1 LHAAINWTDPEGA
14 VMPAPRTRARELVQ
28 TLEELSRAQREAAV
42 RVARDLDLPRAG
54 LGALHLLSRCGRVQL
69 TDLAAKLRVDVS
81 VASRQV
87 GTLVDAGLVRRTVD
101 DDDRRARTL
110 ELTDAGREFAE
121 ESFRRIDDLV
131 SDVFADWSDQDLAD
145 AITRIR
151 SVAAA
156 LVSTHDR
163 APAQEEIAAP

>member
-1 LHAAINWTDPEGA
+1 
-14 VMPAPRTRARELVQ
+14 MPVPRARARELVE
-28 TLEELSRAQREAAV
+28 TLEELSRAQREAAM

-54 LGALHLLSRCGRVQL
+54 LGALHLLTRCGRVQL
-69 TDLAAKLRVDVS
+69 TDVAAKLRVDVS

-87 GTLVDAGLVRRTVD
+87 SALVDAGLVRRTVD

-131 SDVFADWSDQDLAD
+131 SESFSDWTEQDLVD
-145 AITRIR
+145 ATTRIR

-156 LVSTHDR
+156 LVSTHHR
-163 APAQEEIAAP
+163 ASAQEENAAP

>member
-1 LHAAINWTDPEGA
+1 MPVPRAA
-14 VMPAPRTRARELVQ
+14 ARELVQ
-28 TLEELSRAQREAAV
+28 SLEDLSRAQREAAM

-54 LGALHLLSRCGRVQL
+54 LGALHLLTRCGRVQL
-69 TDLAAKLRVDVS
+69 GDVAAKLRVDVS

-87 GTLVDAGLVRRTVD
+87 SALVDAGLVRRTID

-110 ELTDAGREFAE
+110 ELTDAGRDFAE

-131 SDVFADWSDQDLAD
+131 SESFSDWTEKDLAD
-145 AITRIR
+145 ATSRIR

-156 LVSTHDR
+156 LTTNHDR
-163 APAQEEIAAP
+163 AAAHEESPTP